1 MTLSLPKHRLD
12 SLHQQLQHML
22 TITCTSRRKWQKLLG
37 TLRSTTPALYGATH
51 LFSILQHALTDTTNK
66 HIHITPLLRNVLR
79 HWIQLANQAHV
90 KPAPLHTVVPTPPTI
105 LAATDASKAGM
116 GGGGSG
122 LQLQRRLSPLHS
134 LSFGAKNFRPTSKML
149 SSLPPIQW
157 EQLRLM
163 ILNFWP

>member
-12 SLHQQLQHML
+12 SLHQQQQHML

-51 LFSILQHALTDTTNK
+51 LFSILQHALTETTNK
-66 HIHITPLLRNVLR
+66 RIRITPLLRDVLR

-116 GGGGSG
+116 GG
-122 LQLQRRLSPLHS
+122 
-134 LSFGAKNFRPTSKML
+134 FWVTAPT
-149 SSLPPIQW
+149 QA
-157 EQLRLM
+157 
-163 ILNFWP
+163 